1 MAEKNGGH
9 GPPYAADE
17 KLLNAG
23 RFRISLVSL
32 VRQGEFFK
40 PPIGEWGL
48 WIWRGCE
55 DIMN

>member
-1 MAEKNGGH
+1 MAEENGGH

-17 KLLNAG
+17 KLLDAG

-40 PPIGEWGL
+40 PPFGEW
-48 WIWRGCE
+48 
-55 DIMN
+55 